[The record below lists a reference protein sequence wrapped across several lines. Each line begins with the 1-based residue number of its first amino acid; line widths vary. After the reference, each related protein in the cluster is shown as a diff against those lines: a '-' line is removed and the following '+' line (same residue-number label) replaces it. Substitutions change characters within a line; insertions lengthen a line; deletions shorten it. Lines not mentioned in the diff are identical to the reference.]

1 VDAMLS
7 GNKELQKKRKVL
19 FPKEKKYIENLKAK
33 LQKMMDK
40 VPNRQE
46 TEAVPNQHETE
57 AVPNQQETEA
67 VPSQEFEAVPNQQ
80 EFEAFV

>member
-57 AVPNQQETEA
+57 AVP
-67 VPSQEFEAVPNQQ
+67 SQEFEAVPNQQ